1 MNWDRK
7 FAARTAHMKRS
18 TVREILKLTARP
30 EVISFAGGLP
40 APELFPVER
49 IREATDT
56 VLAERG
62 REALQYSTT
71 EGMREL
77 REWIA
82 QRMSSDA
89 LTVDADNILI
99 VSGSQQAL
107 DLAGRVLIDEGDRV
121 VVENPTYVGMLQ
133 CWKPYNL
140 HFSAIPTDA
149 DGMQIEAI
157 EPVLRSAPHKLIYSI
172 PTFQNPM
179 GITLS
184 AERRVQLARLLV
196 EYGIPFYEDD
206 PYSVLRYSG
215 DELPTVL
222 LSEAQARG
230 SRMLDGSVM
239 YAGTFSKMLTPGLR
253 VGWVAAAAPV
263 IDKLVQAKQA
273 QDLHTGTLAQLIT
286 YEIVRDGAFLAQH
299 IETLRRTYR
308 QRRDLMLRMLAEC
321 FPEEVTWTHPDG
333 GLFLMITLPDGIDA
347 GELLIKATQRDVA
360 FVPGD
365 GFFTGE
371 DGRNTFRLNYSNA
384 REDRIEEGIRRLGE
398 VLRDALVHRS

>member
-1 MNWDRK
+1 
-7 FAARTAHMKRS
+7 
-18 TVREILKLTARP
+18 
-30 EVISFAGGLP
+30 
-40 APELFPVER
+40 
-49 IREATDT
+49 
-56 VLAERG
+56 
-62 REALQYSTT
+62 
-71 EGMREL
+71 
-77 REWIA
+77 
-82 QRMSSDA
+82 
-89 LTVDADNILI
+89 
-99 VSGSQQAL
+99 
-107 DLAGRVLIDEGDRV
+107 
-121 VVENPTYVGMLQ
+121 
-133 CWKPYNL
+133 
-140 HFSAIPTDA
+140 
-149 DGMQIEAI
+149 
-157 EPVLRSAPHKLIYSI
+157 
-172 PTFQNPM
+172 M

>member
-1 MNWDRK
+1 MNWESK
-7 FAARTAHMKRS
+7 FAARTASMKRS

-40 APELFPVER
+40 APELFPVDR

-82 QRMSSDA
+82 ARMSGA
-89 LTVDADNILI
+89 NLQVEGDNILI

-107 DLAGRVLIDEGDRV
+107 DLVARVLIDEGDHI

-133 CWKPYNL
+133 CWRPYNL

-149 DGMQIEAI
+149 DGMQVDAI
-157 EPVLRSAPHKLIYSI
+157 PAVLHSAPHKLMYSI

-179 GITLS
+179 GVTLS
-184 AERRVQLARLLV
+184 HERRVRLAQILV
-196 EYGIPFYEDD
+196 EQGIPFYEDD
-206 PYSVLRYSG
+206 PYSALRYSG
-215 DELPTVL
+215 DEIPTVL
-222 LSEAQARG
+222 ECEALARG
-230 SRMLDGSVM
+230 SKTLEGSVM
-239 YAGTFSKMLTPGLR
+239 YAGTFSKTLTPGLR
-253 VGWVAAAAPV
+253 VGWIAAAAPV

-273 QDLHTGTLAQLIT
+273 QDLHTGTLTQLIT
-286 YEIVRDGAFLAQH
+286 YEIVREPGFLEAH
-299 IETLRRTYR
+299 IQTLRATYQR
-308 QRRDLMLRMLAEC
+308 RRDLMLRMLEEN
-321 FPEEVTWTHPDG
+321 FPQEVTWTHPDG
-333 GLFLMITLPDGIDA
+333 GLFLMITLPAGMDA
-347 GELLIKATQRDVA
+347 TELLKAATARDVA

-365 GFFTGE
+365 GFYTGE
-371 DGRNTFRLNYSNA
+371 DGHNTFRLNYSNA

-398 VLRDALVHRS
+398 VVKAAIQGR